1 MVESVVMEAATGA
14 EATVEAATVKAAT
27 METATV
33 EAALV
38 AEAMVP
44 MVEVEVKWRSKSGSE
59 SVGTGSRMVMER
71 LCRLA
76 AAYWPRSC
84 AAADASR
91 PRC

>member
-1 MVESVVMEAATGA
+1 MEAATGA

-27 METATV
+27 VETATV

-76 AAYWPRSC
+76 AAYWPTSC

>member
-1 MVESVVMEAATGA
+1 MEAATGA

-27 METATV
+27 VETATV